1 MSVRSGQSITTEF
14 TTRAFATG
22 AATDAT
28 GTPTGTLYVNGT
40 SNAATV
46 TVTNQATGI
55 YKAAVTLPTLAV
67 GDVVSLV
74 INATVSG
81 VTDNAK
87 IWEDSKDVFAGAIP
101 DVVAGGSGGLFIS
114 GSNTGTTTMGAF
126 TVTGATTLTGAV
138 SLGSTLGVTGTTTLA
153 AVSTGA
159 ISTSGT
165 VTFNAFTVTNGTT
178 LSGAVS
184 LGSTLGVTGTTTL
197 AAVNT
202 GAINTSGTVTFNAFT
217 VTNGTTLS
225 GAVSLGSTL
234 GVTGTTTLAA
244 LNTGAISTSG
254 TVTFN
259 AFTVTNAFTVSG
271 ATTLTGAWT
280 ATNVSNNVTGI
291 AITAASVDAI
301 WDEPLAAHTTAD
313 TPGNVLNMLTQDT
326 VVLSSD
332 VALGSIVGQ
341 ILDNGTVWDYD
352 RATSSLH
359 ALGSKLPA
367 SLVSGRMDASV
378 GAYQSGLTPLQP
390 TTSGRTLDVTAA
402 GNAGIDWANI
412 ENPTTAVNL
421 SATNIDVDQVIASVS
436 GNVGGNVTGSVGSV
450 LGSVAGSVAS
460 VVGNVGGNVA
470 GSVGSVTGLTNS
482 TIATAVL
489 TTAMTESYSADGAAA
504 TLAQASYII
513 MQMLTEI
520 SFSGTTATVKKLDGS
535 TTAYT
540 LTINNSSTPTS
551 ITRST

>member
-101 DVVAGGSGGLFIS
+101 DVAAGGSGGLFIS

-126 TVTGATTLTGAV
+126 TVSGATTLTGAV

-153 AVSTGA
+153 AV
-159 ISTSGT
+159 
-165 VTFNAFTVTNGTT
+165 
-178 LSGAVS
+178 
-184 LGSTLGVTGTTTL
+184 
-197 AAVNT
+197 NT
-202 GAINTSGTVTFNAFT
+202 GAINA
-217 VTNGTTLS
+217 
-225 GAVSLGSTL
+225 
-234 GVTGTTTLAA
+234 
-244 LNTGAISTSG
+244 SG

-460 VVGNVGGNVA
+460 VVGNVGGNVT
-470 GSVGSVTGLTNS
+470 GSVGSVTGLTNA